1 MVSRVRC
8 VLLRT
13 KTHYTL
19 DPLGGGDCGSGYVG
33 GRSSIRVIGR
43 MWIVR
48 VVVWILHIRTSRE
61 GDVESWER
69 VEVVG
74 RTVVGGGGGVETVAS
89 WGGDG
94 GVLICSCSDGTSSFC
109 VCV

>member
-1 MVSRVRC
+1 M
-8 VLLRT
+8 
-13 KTHYTL
+13 

-43 MWIVR
+43 MWIVC

-74 RTVVGGGGGVETVAS
+74 RTVVGGGGGCLFNLRYLRNLCLPHLTTIDLFEHV
-89 WGGDG
+89 GKDF
-94 GVLICSCSDGTSSFC
+94 VLNGLEDEQI
-109 VCV
+109 